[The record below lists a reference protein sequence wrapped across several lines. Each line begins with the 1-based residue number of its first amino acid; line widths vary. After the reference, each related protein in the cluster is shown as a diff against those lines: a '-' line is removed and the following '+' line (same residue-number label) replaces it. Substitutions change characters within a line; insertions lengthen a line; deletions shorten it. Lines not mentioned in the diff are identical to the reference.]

1 MTADDLLAAL
11 RAEGMRITSAR
22 AALCEVLAAE
32 PDDHHTAL
40 ELRTRAEALTAGRID
55 PSTVYRTIEV
65 LQGLGLVDHVHTGQG
80 TTVVHLV
87 EEPHHHLSCRV
98 CGKFVDIPAA
108 DALAALRSV
117 SERHG
122 FAADTLHFALVG
134 TCEDCVD
141 GAGSAD
147 PSPIRDD
154 TK

>member
-1 MTADDLLAAL
+1 MNAEDLLSAL
-11 RAEGMRITSAR
+11 RAAGMRITTAR
-22 AALCEVLAAE
+22 TALCEVLAAGPE
-32 PDDHHTAL
+32 DHHTAL
-40 ELRTRAEALTAGRID
+40 ELRARAEARIGGRID

-65 LQGLGLVDHVHTGQG
+65 LQDLGLVDHVHTGQG

-108 DALAALRSV
+108 EALAALRSV

-134 TCEDCVD
+134 TCEGCVT
-141 GAGSAD
+141 SE
-147 PSPIRDD
+147 
-154 TK
+154 